1 MSVSSFCDSVEM
13 KIDLFDYT
21 QSKATYQLKV
31 IRENPYKIITTLTP
45 SKEVFLNLTYNFTYS
60 FFVSIY

>member
-21 QSKATYQLKV
+21 RSKATYQLKV
-31 IRENPYKIITTLTP
+31 IRENPYKIIKIFLQTLDM
-45 SKEVFLNLTYNFTYS
+45 NQ
-60 FFVSIY
+60 